1 MRISRNYMNALMN
14 ANKTRSSRRRMQN
27 RSSKYNAGSYLTNMS
42 SSGRTNKA
50 NSTMNIYQNMK
61 NNAGEVQ
68 YAASKLMNSGDNS
81 VFAKA
86 KESGDTTEV
95 TKEIKEFIGKYNDM
109 VRSLRNSNSRVD
121 NSYLNQLNSY
131 SMMNRNTL
139 QATGVTRQSDGT
151 LTVDDKALNAADL
164 EQLQKAWGGSSSFAA
179 KAGTT
184 AAYVQSSAVSS
195 LNSLVNNS
203 YSNLLKNFGS
213 SGSFFNFWS

>member
-14 ANKTRSSRRRMQN
+14 ANKTRGSRRRMQN
-27 RSSKYNAGSYLTNMS
+27 RSNKYNASSYLTNTIS
-42 SSGRTNKA
+42 SSRTNKA
-50 NSTMNIYQNMK
+50 NSTMNVYQNMK

-68 YAASKLMNSGDNS
+68 YAASKLTNSGDNS
-81 VFAKA
+81 LFAKA

-95 TKEIKEFIGKYNDM
+95 TKEIKEFVNSYNNM
-109 VRSLRNSNSRVD
+109 VRSLKNGNSRVD

-151 LTVDDKALNAADL
+151 LTVNDKALNAASL
-164 EQLQKAWGGSSSFAA
+164 EQLQKAWGSNSSFTA

-203 YSNLLKNFGS
+203 YSNLLRNFGS